1 MDGTIFKA
9 FVTLIGCIA
18 FLWAVL
24 WLVKRKTSGGQV
36 GTQELR
42 IRIIAR
48 QALSGKA
55 SIMVVEVGEK
65 VMTLGVTEHSVTILN
80 SVADPESGAGDSRRS
95 RVAAPTFGPMASYP
109 PTAPPEQYGLPR
121 PVASSTSPSIPLQDL
136 SIRGYLRTL
145 FRRG

>member
-36 GTQELR
+36 GSQELR

-65 VMTLGVTEHSVTILN
+65 VMTLGVTEHSVTIL
-80 SVADPESGAGDSRRS
+80 SSEADQDGGASQNRRS
-95 RVAAPTFGPMASYP
+95 RAAAPTFGPMASYP
-109 PTAPPEQYGLPR
+109 PTPPPEQYGLPR
-121 PVASSTSPSIPLQDL
+121 QSTPYPAPPVPPPDL

-145 FRRG
+145 CRKG